1 LFLGSAPTPGASNRG
16 EEDRR
21 IKLGCVHPGEEPA
34 IFGDALRYLAQSA
47 TYLYQDSGRYWYA
60 TQPTVTKTAEDR
72 AERLK
77 HEADKVAEEIRRR
90 VRDELSDRGD
100 FAKVHSFPAS
110 SSDVPDELETRLLV
124 LDVDVPYSK
133 QGTNLA
139 LQAAQGLLEM
149 RGNSPRIYRN
159 TLVFLAA
166 DRTRL
171 EELETA
177 TRYYVAWNSICK
189 DSDGDKPRINLDNYQ
204 KAQATSQRDN
214 WDKTA
219 NSRIAETFQW
229 LLYPM
234 QPNAQ
239 APVEW
244 QSARVSGA
252 DSLAVRAGK
261 KLKNEAQLVT
271 LLHPTSLRQE
281 LDKVPL
287 WRAPAG
293 GPAQAGADHVSV
305 KQLVED
311 FARYPYLLRLKNPD
325 VLIGSIREGVASV
338 TWQTETFAFAES
350 FDEAKKRYMGLRAGT
365 LVNVSAD
372 GFFGLVV
379 KPDVAAQQIAKDR
392 PVPAGGT
399 GTPVPGCKGAEPDP
413 GAPPMKPVPPSP
425 PKRFYGTVKIDAARM
440 NRDASTI
447 SQEVVQHLV
456 SLLTANVD
464 VTLEIQAS
472 IPEGVPENVVR
483 IISENCRTLKFT
495 TQGFEKE

>member
-1 LFLGSAPTPGASNRG
+1 
-16 EEDRR
+16 
-21 IKLGCVHPGEEPA
+21 
-34 IFGDALRYLAQSA
+34 
-47 TYLYQDSGRYWYA
+47 
-60 TQPTVTKTAEDR
+60 
-72 AERLK
+72 
-77 HEADKVAEEIRRR
+77 
-90 VRDELSDRGD
+90 
-100 FAKVHSFPAS
+100 
-110 SSDVPDELETRLLV
+110 
-124 LDVDVPYSK
+124 
-133 QGTNLA
+133 
-139 LQAAQGLLEM
+139 
-149 RGNSPRIYRN
+149 
-159 TLVFLAA
+159 
-166 DRTRL
+166 
-171 EELETA
+171 
-177 TRYYVAWNSICK
+177 
-189 DSDGDKPRINLDNYQ
+189 
-204 KAQATSQRDN
+204 
-214 WDKTA
+214 
-219 NSRIAETFQW
+219 
-229 LLYPM
+229 
-234 QPNAQ
+234 
-239 APVEW
+239 
-244 QSARVSGA
+244 
-252 DSLAVRAGK
+252 
-261 KLKNEAQLVT
+261 
-271 LLHPTSLRQE
+271 
-281 LDKVPL
+281 
-287 WRAPAG
+287 
-293 GPAQAGADHVSV
+293 V